1 MLIINSPKQLV
12 DRGNYHCVATN
23 PFGSVISETVSIS
36 FGYIGEF
43 IPTRATEPSKQYWG
57 KAIFCDPPNH
67 FPSEFLW
74 DSESVEF
81 SLLFIII
88 FIIFVFPMDM

>member
-1 MLIINSPKQLV
+1 MLIIDSPRQLE

-23 PFGSVISETVSIS
+23 QFGSVISETVSIS

-43 IPTRATEPSKQYWG
+43 ITSRSIEIASQYWG

-67 FPSEFLW
+67 FPSKKNTTSWRHSFLPNIQTV
-74 DSESVEF
+74 SE
-81 SLLFIII
+81 L
-88 FIIFVFPMDM
+88 